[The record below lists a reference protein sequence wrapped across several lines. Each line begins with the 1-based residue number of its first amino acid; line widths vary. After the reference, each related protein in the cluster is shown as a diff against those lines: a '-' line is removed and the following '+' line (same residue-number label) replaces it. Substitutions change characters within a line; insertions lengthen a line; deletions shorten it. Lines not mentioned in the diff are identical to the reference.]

1 MKDDPTIEGI
11 REVRHK
17 ISELH
22 QHDPE
27 QVIRYY
33 TQLQEQ
39 YRDRLL
45 HAAKTIPPERQPQ
58 REN

>member
-1 MKDDPTIEGI
+1 MKDDPTIEKI

-17 ISELH
+17 ISEQH

-33 TQLQEQ
+33 MQLQQ
-39 YRDRLL
+39 RYKDRFL
-45 HAAKTIPPERQPQ
+45 HPAKAIPPERRLQ